1 MPFSPR
7 PYQVQCRKAIN
18 DGFKRHDRQLI
29 KLPTGAGKTNQ
40 FAWTVEDM
48 LPGKSLVLCHRR
60 ELITQAWQGIRETTG
75 IIAGIEMADSRATPR
90 DPCVVG
96 SVQTMTGRRLDK
108 WGHDHFK
115 FIACDEAHHS
125 TSDIWQEVLSRFP
138 RAKVLG
144 VTATPNRSDEKSLW
158 NYYQNIPFQI
168 GMMDLIRD
176 GYLSRI
182 VIKSVP
188 LSIDAAG
195 LTISKGDFDA
205 ASLGSILDKYLPR
218 IAVAIKEFAPT
229 RRTVVFLPLIATS
242 KKMCAELCAA
252 GLKAEH
258 VDGESQDRAEI
269 LKRFASGETQILCNA
284 MLLTEGWNCPV
295 VDCIV
300 NLRITRSENLYRQIV
315 GRGTRIYPGKQNLL
329 LLDLIWQHTKHEL
342 CTPATL
348 ISNDKEL
355 KKAIDAAAIEKGLQW
370 GEEDLDLQGLA
381 SEVQAQREL
390 ALAKELEKQ
399 KRKEEKQILVNGRD
413 AAMMLRAFQIAD
425 EKARGPCGDM
435 ATPKQLLRIAQAR
448 LHPRPETLTRAEA
461 SRLIGQLYAR
471 R

>member
-7 PYQVQCRKAIN
+7 PYQIECRKAIN
-18 DGFKRHDRQLI
+18 DGFRLHDRQLI

-60 ELITQAWQGIRETTG
+60 ELIQQAAQGVRETTG
-75 IIAGIEMADSRATPR
+75 IWPQIEMADERASLTAH
-90 DPCVVG
+90 CVVG
-96 SVQTMTGRRLDK
+96 SVQTMTGKRLHR
-108 WGHDHFK
+108 WPQNNFK

-125 TSDIWQEVLSRFP
+125 TSDIWQDILSYFTG
-138 RAKVLG
+138 AKVLG
-144 VTATPNRSDEKSLW
+144 VTATPDRNDERLLG

-176 GYLSRI
+176 GYLSPI

-188 LSIDAAG
+188 LNIDASG
-195 LTISKGDFDA
+195 VTTSKGDFDA
-205 ASLGSILDKYLPR
+205 ASLGSILDKYLPH

-229 RRTVVFLPLIATS
+229 RRTVVFLPLISTS

-258 VDGESQDRAEI
+258 VDGESPDRAEI
-269 LKRFASGETQILCNA
+269 LKRFTNGETQILCNA

-329 LLDLIWQHTKHEL
+329 LLDFIWQHTKHEL

-399 KRKEEKQILVNGRD
+399 KRKEEKQILVNGS
-413 AAMMLRAFQIAD
+413 AMMLRAFAIAN
-425 EKARGPCGDM
+425 EKQRGPGGHM
-435 ATPKQLLRIAQAR
+435 ATPPQLLRIEQAR
-448 LHPRPETLTRAEA
+448 LHPRPEILTRSEA
-461 SRLIGQLYAR
+461 SRIIGAAFYGHK
-471 R
+471 